1 MTNRHVWGDGLT
13 SASADVVFDLQRA
26 APEIYAALAAQSAG
40 AAAAIDRLRQ
50 SIPVMPSALPGREG
64 PVYRLQ
70 GHNRS
75 ICVLLGDD
83 PATSDVIVL
92 KGSEPLLPDFHSYVR
107 WMTTR
112 QFGAWPRPMSE
123 HFPLF
128 EGKAPGTVFLDEAT
142 REAEIALDVQRRHL
156 VAYGGLM
163 RLPVPVLVY
172 KLPLAAETAV
182 VSLLQS
188 ALSEPAFDRVAPHL
202 SRGIGIFAYY
212 YPGPPVRVHAVGRAA
227 AFGPAPR
234 TLAARHH
241 IIGTTMPGWFS
252 IAARLLW
259 LGFLPTSPLAW
270 RLGDI
275 FDANNACLDGGV
287 CDVNS
292 IYPMEKAPSDGF
304 FIRSVVMIT
313 GGLRL
318 ATARAFGLPLGEIA
332 QSYEQEL
339 ASFCL
344 GEYVKRGLADA
355 IDAEARP
362 GLELDPRVR
371 QVFDARTLPELL
383 QLFETFNGYLGSG
396 DYAPPVDG

>member
-1 MTNRHVWGDGLT
+1 
-13 SASADVVFDLQRA
+13 
-26 APEIYAALAAQSAG
+26 
-40 AAAAIDRLRQ
+40 
-50 SIPVMPSALPGREG
+50 
-64 PVYRLQ
+64 
-70 GHNRS
+70 
-75 ICVLLGDD
+75 
-83 PATSDVIVL
+83 VIVL
-92 KGSEPLLPDFHSYVR
+92 KGSEPLLPDFRAYVR

-128 EGKAPGTVFLDEAT
+128 EGKAPGTVFLDEAM
-142 REAEIALDVQRRHL
+142 REAEIALAVQARHL
-156 VAYGGLM
+156 AEYGALM
-163 RLPVPVLVY
+163 RLPVPVAVF
-172 KLPLAAETAV
+172 KLPLALETSVIA
-182 VSLLQS
+182 LLQS

-212 YPGPPVRVHAVGRAA
+212 YPGPPVRVHAVGRPAS
-227 AFGPAPR
+227 FGPAPR
-234 TLAARHH
+234 SLAARPH
-241 IIGTTMPGWFS
+241 IIETTLPGWFA

-292 IYPMEKAPSDGF
+292 IYPMARAPGDGF

-344 GEYVKRGLADA
+344 GEYVKRGLMQAL
-355 IDAEARP
+355 DAEARP
-362 GLELDPRVR
+362 GLTLDPRVR

-383 QLFETFNGYLGSG
+383 QLFEAFNGYLGSA
-396 DYAPPVDG
+396 DYTAPGG